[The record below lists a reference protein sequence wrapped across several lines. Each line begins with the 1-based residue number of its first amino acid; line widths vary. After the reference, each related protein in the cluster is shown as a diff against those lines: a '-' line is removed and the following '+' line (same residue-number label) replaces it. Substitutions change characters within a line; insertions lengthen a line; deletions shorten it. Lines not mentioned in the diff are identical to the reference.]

1 MKRNGGEADGE
12 EAFEALLN
20 LHRRID
26 EAAAGLAARHA
37 GRLRCTRGCS
47 SCCLD
52 ELSVRPVEA
61 ERIRRRQASLLRDA
75 RPHAQGACAFL
86 DGFGA
91 CRIYEDRPAVC
102 RSQGLPLRLLFEDE
116 CGEIVE
122 HRDIC
127 PLNLEG
133 VPPLARLDEE
143 DCWLIGP
150 YELQLAAIDA
160 RFLAGASPAG
170 LDEGGRDE
178 GGDEDE
184 EPRVA
189 LRSLFRRAPDGR

>member
-1 MKRNGGEADGE
+1 MKRDSQ
-12 EAFEALLN
+12 EAFEALLD

-26 EAAAGLAARHA
+26 EAVVDLAARQA

-61 ERIRRRQASLLRDA
+61 ERIRRRQATLLRDA
-75 RPHAQGACAFL
+75 RPHPPGACAFL

-116 CGEIVE
+116 RDEIVE

-133 VPPLARLDEE
+133 GPPLAQLDEQ

-150 YELQLAAIDA
+150 HELQLAEIDA
-160 RFLAGASPAG
+160 RFLAGASPAA
-170 LDEGGRDE
+170 DV
-178 GGDEDE
+178 DEDGRGDDE
-184 EPRVA
+184 EVRVP
-189 LRSLFRRAPDGR
+189 LRSLFRRAPGGGG

>member
-1 MKRNGGEADGE
+1 MKRDPQ
-12 EAFEALLN
+12 EAFEALLE

-26 EAAAGLAARHA
+26 EAVVDLAARQA
-37 GRLRCTRGCS
+37 GRLRCARGCS

-61 ERIRRRQASLLRDA
+61 ARIRRRQATLLRDA
-75 RPHAQGACAFL
+75 RPHPLGACAFL
-86 DGFGA
+86 DGSGA
-91 CRIYEDRPAVC
+91 CRIYQDRPAVC

-116 CGEIVE
+116 RGEIVE

-133 VPPLARLDEE
+133 GPPLAQLDEQ

-150 YELQLAAIDA
+150 HELQLAEIDA
-160 RFLAGASPAG
+160 RFLAGATPAA
-170 LDEGGRDE
+170 DV
-178 GGDEDE
+178 DEDGPDDDE
-184 EPRVA
+184 EVRVP
-189 LRSLFRRAPDGR
+189 LRSLFRRAPGGAE

>member
-1 MKRNGGEADGE
+1 VRRDQE
-12 EAFEALLN
+12 EAFEALLD

-26 EAAAGLAARHA
+26 ETAADLAVRQA

-52 ELSVRPVEA
+52 GLSVRAVEA

-75 RPHAQGACAFL
+75 RPHPPGACAFL
-86 DGFGA
+86 DGFGT
-91 CRIYEDRPAVC
+91 CRIYEDRPSVC
-102 RSQGLPLRLLFEDE
+102 RSQGLPLRVLFEDE
-116 CGEIVE
+116 RGEIVE

-133 VPPLARLDEE
+133 GPPLERLDDE

-150 YELQLAAIDA
+150 HELQLAAIDA
-160 RFLAGASPAG
+160 DFLADAG
-170 LDEGGRDE
+170 PVCAEGE
-178 GGDEDE
+178 GQDE
-184 EPRVA
+184 EVRVP
-189 LRSLFRRAPDGR
+189 LRSLFHHAPGGDD